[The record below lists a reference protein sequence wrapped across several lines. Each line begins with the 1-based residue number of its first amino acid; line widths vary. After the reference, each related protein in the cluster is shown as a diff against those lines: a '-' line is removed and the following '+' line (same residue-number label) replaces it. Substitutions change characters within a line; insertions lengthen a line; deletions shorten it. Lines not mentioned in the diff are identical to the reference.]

1 MVKKEKERSMFKLW
15 IVEDEAALAQGL
27 KLAFEKDGTYR
38 VNIIPTLGD
47 LGGLLSEESP
57 EIVLLDMRL
66 PDGEGLDALPHIL
79 RVSGE
84 AKVIVMTAFGDSALI
99 VRAIKEGAYNYLDKP
114 FPLEAARNMVAR
126 AAENISLQRM
136 VSTLGDGCSVALT
149 GSSPAIGRIRS
160 VIDKVGRVSD
170 LNILIQGESGS
181 GKEVVARLIHETS
194 GAKGQFVAVNCAA
207 VPESLLEAELFGYKK
222 GAYTGAVQ
230 DKIGLVD
237 FADGG
242 TLFLDE
248 IGDMPASLQGK
259 LLRFLDSRS
268 YRPLGGTREIKVT
281 LRVISAT
288 CRDIEEQVKEGS
300 FRKDLYY
307 RIAMLPITVPPLRE
321 RGKDVLEIFQVF
333 VRQYSE
339 SFHRAPLS
347 LTPEAEEVFLDYHWP
362 GNCRELKNLVER
374 LYILKE
380 PSDGWVRLGDLP
392 EDMLE
397 PLPEKPG
404 PLRDSVGGSLQAQLE
419 SLEREAILDAL
430 SKTDDNRT
438 KAAELLGISRFSL
451 LRRMQKHGIE

>member
-1 MVKKEKERSMFKLW
+1 
-15 IVEDEAALAQGL
+15 
-27 KLAFEKDGTYR
+27 
-38 VNIIPTLGD
+38 
-47 LGGLLSEESP
+47 
-57 EIVLLDMRL
+57 
-66 PDGEGLDALPHIL
+66 
-79 RVSGE
+79 
-84 AKVIVMTAFGDSALI
+84 
-99 VRAIKEGAYNYLDKP
+99 
-114 FPLEAARNMVAR
+114 
-126 AAENISLQRM
+126 
-136 VSTLGDGCSVALT
+136 VALT

-404 PLRDSVGGSLQAQLE
+404 PLRDAVGGSLQTQLE

-430 SKTDDNRT
+430 SKTDNNRT